1 MLNAALYRNIP
12 FDVRRAFAP
21 VSLIGLIPNIVV
33 VSPRLPAATL
43 RELVELVRREPGRRT
58 YASSGPGTITHLSG
72 HMLAEAAGGAM
83 VHVPYRGSGPAN
95 ADLVAGRVDVM
106 VDTISSTIPF
116 VRNGQMRALAVGS
129 KTRSAALP
137 EVPTAA
143 EAGLPGYE
151 STNWHALFVAA
162 GTPAPLVARLEAG
175 GARRRRLARDQ
186 PPPGRGRC
194 RSARHHR
201 GRARNLLGRRDEA
214 LAPHRPRLRRDGGVT
229 RDPALI
235 GAAAMQTR
243 TATCACGNL
252 RGRAGADIAL
262 QLHAMPE
269 APREHLQRA
278 RLLRSP
284 TGDDRRG
291 MQAVSTLLGVAAGA
305 FADPA
310 FPPPQVVVWT
320 EQKNHWVALPA
331 GVPSR
336 PKQR

>member
-1 MLNAALYRNIP
+1 VRPSRRGLLGSLAAAPLLSSPARAQDTAGFPNRPVRMVVPFAPGGSGDIVARITAQGMSEALGQPIAVENRGGSGGVIGSEAALAAPADGYTIVFHTLSSAVLNAALYRNIP

-116 VRNGQMRALAVGS
+116 VRSGQMRALAVGS

-137 EVPTAA
+137 DVPTAA

-162 GTPAPLVARLEAG
+162 PTPAPLVARLERA
-175 GARRRRLARDQ
+175 ARAAIASPATNRRLV
-186 PPPGRGRC
+186 
-194 RSARHHR
+194 
-201 GRARNLLGRRDEA
+201 E
-214 LAPHRPRLRRDGGVT
+214 
-229 RDPALI
+229 
-235 GAAAMQTR
+235 
-243 TATCACGNL
+243 
-252 RGRAGADIAL
+252 
-262 QLHAMPE
+262 
-269 APREHLQRA
+269 
-278 RLLRSP
+278 
-284 TGDDRRG
+284 
-291 MQAVSTLLGVAAGA
+291 
-305 FADPA
+305 
-310 FPPPQVVVWT
+310 
-320 EQKNHWVALPA
+320 A
-331 GVPSR
+331 GVEPRGGTAAELETFWDAEMKRWLPIVRASGATVE
-336 PKQR
+336 

>member
-1 MLNAALYRNIP
+1 VRPSRRGLLGSLAAAPLLSSPARAQDTAGFPNRPVRMVVPFAPGGSGDIVARITAQGMSEALGQPIAVENRGGSGGVIGSEAALAAPADGYTIVFHTLSSAVLNAALYRNIP

-116 VRNGQMRALAVGS
+116 VRSGQMRALAVGS

-137 EVPTAA
+137 DVPTAA
-143 EAGLPGYE
+143 EAGLPDYE

-162 GTPAPLVARLEAG
+162 GTPAPLVARLERA
-175 GARRRRLARDQ
+175 ARAAVASPATNRRLV
-186 PPPGRGRC
+186 
-194 RSARHHR
+194 
-201 GRARNLLGRRDEA
+201 E
-214 LAPHRPRLRRDGGVT
+214 
-229 RDPALI
+229 
-235 GAAAMQTR
+235 
-243 TATCACGNL
+243 
-252 RGRAGADIAL
+252 
-262 QLHAMPE
+262 
-269 APREHLQRA
+269 
-278 RLLRSP
+278 
-284 TGDDRRG
+284 
-291 MQAVSTLLGVAAGA
+291 
-305 FADPA
+305 
-310 FPPPQVVVWT
+310 
-320 EQKNHWVALPA
+320 A
-331 GVPSR
+331 GVEPRGGTAAELETFWDAEMKRWLPIVRASGATVE
-336 PKQR
+336 

>member
-1 MLNAALYRNIP
+1 VRPSRRSLLGSLAAAPLLSSPARAQDTAGFPNRPVRMVVPFAPGGSGDIVARITAQGMSEALGQPIAVENRGGSGGVIGSEAALAAPADGYTIVFHTLSSAVLNAALYRNIP

-33 VSPRLPAATL
+33 VSPRLPTATL

-116 VRNGQMRALAVGS
+116 VRNNQMRALAVGS

-137 EVPTAA
+137 EVPTAT

-162 GTPAPLVARLEAG
+162 GTPPALIARLEAA
-175 GARRRRLARDQ
+175 ARASVASPATNRRLV
-186 PPPGRGRC
+186 
-194 RSARHHR
+194 
-201 GRARNLLGRRDEA
+201 EA
-214 LAPHRPRLRRDGGVT
+214 GVE
-229 RDPALI
+229 
-235 GAAAMQTR
+235 
-243 TATCACGNL
+243 L
-252 RGRAGADIAL
+252 RGTTAAELEAFWDAEMKRWLPIVRASGATV
-262 QLHAMPE
+262 E
-269 APREHLQRA
+269 
-278 RLLRSP
+278 
-284 TGDDRRG
+284 
-291 MQAVSTLLGVAAGA
+291 
-305 FADPA
+305 
-310 FPPPQVVVWT
+310 
-320 EQKNHWVALPA
+320 
-331 GVPSR
+331 
-336 PKQR
+336 